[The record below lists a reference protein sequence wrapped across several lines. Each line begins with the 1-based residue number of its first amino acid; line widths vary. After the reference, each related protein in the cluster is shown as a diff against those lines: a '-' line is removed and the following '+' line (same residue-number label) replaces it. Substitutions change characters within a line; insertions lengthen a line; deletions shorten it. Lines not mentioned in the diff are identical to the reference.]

1 MGNNPELELA
11 DGNMIILSLDLA
23 TNTGW
28 ASYADG
34 QITIGSASFALKRG
48 DSPGMRFLR
57 CRSWLREMLKLLEN
71 IDLIC
76 YEQPHQR
83 GGHPTQVAMGLV
95 TEVLSFSARANI
107 ETTSVHSMSLK
118 KWATGK
124 GNAKKPQMI
133 QEAKSRGYDVANDD
147 EADAVLM
154 LEYTLEDLNVQTKSK
169 TKLVKRR

>member
-1 MGNNPELELA
+1 
-11 DGNMIILSLDLA
+11 MIILSLDLA

-28 ASYADG
+28 ACYANGD
-34 QITIGSASFALKRG
+34 ITIGSANFALKRG
-48 DSPGMRFLR
+48 ESPGMRFLR
-57 CRSWLREMLKLLEN
+57 CRSWLREMKILLGT
-71 IDLIC
+71 IDIIA

-95 TEVLSFSARANI
+95 TEVLAFSARINA

-124 GNAKKPQMI
+124 GNAKKPAMI
-133 QEAKSRGYDVANDD
+133 AEAKRRGYEVANDD

-154 LEYTLEDLNVQTKSK
+154 LEYVLDDLNVSSRDTARSNTKSK
-169 TKLVKRR
+169 LVRR

>member
-1 MGNNPELELA
+1 
-11 DGNMIILSLDLA
+11 MIILSLDLA
-23 TNTGW
+23 TSTGW
-28 ASYADG
+28 ACYEEGD
-34 QITIGSASFALKRG
+34 ITIGSASFALKRG

-57 CRSWLREMLKLLEN
+57 CRSWLREMLKLLGN
-71 IDLIC
+71 IDLIV

-107 ETTSVHSMSLK
+107 ETTTVHSMSLK

-124 GNAKKPQMI
+124 GNAKKPRMI
-133 QEAKSRGYDVANDD
+133 EEAKNRGYDVTNDD

-154 LEYTLEDLNVQTKSK
+154 LEYTLEGLNVSSRDTARSKTKTKSK
-169 TKLVKRR
+169 LVRRH